1 MFYTISIS
9 LIIHYHLNVQKK
21 WFSMTK
27 TMNEKPK
34 KKIIE
39 RFLDG
44 VEKAGNKLPDPVTL
58 FVIMAFLI
66 LGLSWIMAKFNVS
79 AVKPGTDESI
89 AVINLLN
96 QEGLI
101 RIL

>member
-1 MFYTISIS
+1 
-9 LIIHYHLNVQKK
+9 
-21 WFSMTK
+21 MTK